1 MNKLDFIEKYK
12 MYEIT
17 DKENFIIDIIYNTNN
32 NFLNKKIYE
41 KHICMLRYNTFL
53 KLNNANKILKLQQ
66 KINNIQLKKQYIY
79 QKRMINLIVKLMYL

>member
-32 NFLNKKIYE
+32 I
-41 KHICMLRYNTFL
+41 
-53 KLNNANKILKLQQ
+53 A
-66 KINNIQLKKQYIY
+66 
-79 QKRMINLIVKLMYL
+79 